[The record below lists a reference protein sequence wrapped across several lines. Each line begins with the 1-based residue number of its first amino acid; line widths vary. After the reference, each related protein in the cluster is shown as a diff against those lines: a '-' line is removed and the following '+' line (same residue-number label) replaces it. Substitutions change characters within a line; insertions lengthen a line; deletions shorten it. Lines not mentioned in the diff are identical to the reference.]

1 MKPNRVES
9 ATTSPKIIA
18 QEGNLM
24 PRITLAHIA
33 LAAVVAFLPATLPA
47 QDKVAV
53 QQVAIENESTQLIDT
68 IEDAARSVHRDLD
81 TLNGNR
87 NLSRHTNNHHL
98 TRVKHSINN
107 GIKPALDRLM
117 EIKPQ
122 LPIWKQATVDGIL
135 ISARSLAMDTNS
147 AIKSLNDKPSAPVV
161 LNVEYRS
168 FLNTMNEH
176 AEKLVDV
183 THAAGDYA
191 DALGQALE
199 AGLEVPAHS

>member
-1 MKPNRVES
+1 
-9 ATTSPKIIA
+9 
-18 QEGNLM
+18 M

-53 QQVAIENESTQLIDT
+53 QQVAIDNESTQLIDK
-68 IEDAARSVHRDLD
+68 IEDAARSVHHDLD
-81 TLNGNR
+81 VLRMNGNR
-87 NLSRHTNNHHL
+87 NLSRHSNNHHL

-107 GIKPALDRLM
+107 GINPALARLL

-122 LPIWKQATVDGIL
+122 LPAWKQATVDKIL
-135 ISARSLAMDTNS
+135 TSARALATDTNS
-147 AIKSLNDKPSAPVV
+147 AFMSLNDKALTPIV
-161 LNVEYRS
+161 LNAEYRS

-176 AEKLVDV
+176 AERLVDV
-183 THAAGDYA
+183 SDAAGDYA

-199 AGLEVPAHS
+199 AGLEVPKHS